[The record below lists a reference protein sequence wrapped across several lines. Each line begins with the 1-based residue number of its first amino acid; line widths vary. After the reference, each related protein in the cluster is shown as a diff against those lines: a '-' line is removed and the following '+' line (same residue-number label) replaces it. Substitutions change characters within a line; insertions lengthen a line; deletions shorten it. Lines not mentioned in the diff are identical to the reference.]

1 MAGKAKERKTFGNKL
16 KDQQEQNKT
25 LYSLASQGTIT
36 QSQGGSIVS
45 GSGSGSS
52 GGVFQVSETDL
63 DMNTYDI
70 TNVDRL
76 KFAAKSGA
84 SDALTA
90 NDYGIEAIFTS
101 NTAYGLQIRIPEQ
114 SSDTFK
120 IYRGTQEEV
129 SISQAGIIFFDHVTI
144 ASGNARKPK
153 LVLAQYD
160 SSATPAN
167 PKSGTRTLFVDGTNS
182 DNLSVKKSD
191 GTVIDLESTSGWV
204 GTATSDLNMAG
215 NDIDNVTQLEFG
227 QSATSGGT
235 ISNSTDGI
243 IYDTHSSSDEHYLR
257 VDGNSKFVVGNTVNT
272 SLEPLDMSGEGI
284 SNCGHVYFNSSGTN
298 DSYIDGLSTGLNF
311 NVPTGDEYRFY
322 FNSSLK
328 WSITDSQISGN
339 NIILGNTLTMND
351 NSSDPAGNGQIA
363 RNGNYLRVQTK
374 GIVKDL
380 TCVSGYKD
388 SATSQST
395 GTNTTLDGWFGDQNG
410 CIGVQY
416 DSSSSAGSGKYRIWI
431 RADGG
436 WYKAEAY

>member
-1 MAGKAKERKTFGNKL
+1 G
-16 KDQQEQNKT
+16 
-25 LYSLASQGTIT
+25 Y
-36 QSQGGSIVS
+36 
-45 GSGSGSS
+45 
-52 GGVFQVSETDL
+52 
-63 DMNTYDI
+63 
-70 TNVDRL
+70 
-76 KFAAKSGA
+76 
-84 SDALTA
+84 
-90 NDYGIEAIFTS
+90 
-101 NTAYGLQIRIPEQ
+101 
-114 SSDTFK
+114 
-120 IYRGTQEEV
+120 
-129 SISQAGIIFFDHVTI
+129 
-144 ASGNARKPK
+144 
-153 LVLAQYD
+153 
-160 SSATPAN
+160 
-167 PKSGTRTLFVDGTNS
+167 
-182 DNLSVKKSD
+182 
-191 GTVIDLESTSGWV
+191 
-204 GTATSDLNMAG
+204 
-215 NDIDNVTQLEFG
+215 DIDNITQLEFG

-284 SNCGHVYFNSSGTN
+284 QNCGHVYFNSSGTN